1 MKADAAGRQTLQG
14 SLTPSA
20 KPVASTRSRATAA
33 PCLQRLAECP
43 GKIVQKSTKP
53 TQLGF
58 TAFPARA
65 PVTKKIGTVRH
76 SPPRS
81 EWPPPKAASA
91 SGTCSEKIAA
101 HNEARGNARA
111 HTQSPI
117 KYLFW
122 SKRAKTDVYRNIS
135 TYTST
140 HTHTHSLSL
149 SLGRGSRLPTYIHR
163 NSLQTSSGHDSPTK
177 TLPQAGHSRVL
188 STRPCRQGA
197 MKNVGPAKHLRKYAT

>member
-1 MKADAAGRQTLQG
+1 VKADAAGRQTLQG

-111 HTQSPI
+111 HTVAHQISF
-117 KYLFW
+117 LVEE
-122 SKRAKTDVYRNIS
+122 SKHRRIQEYKHIYEH
-135 TYTST
+135 TY
-140 HTHTHSLSL
+140 THTHSLSL

-177 TLPQAGHSRVL
+177 TPPQAGHSRVL

>member
-1 MKADAAGRQTLQG
+1 VKADAAGRQTLQG

-65 PVTKKIGTVRH
+65 PVIKKIGTVRH

-117 KYLFW
+117 KYPFW
-122 SKRAKTDVYRNIS
+122 SKRANTDVYRNIS

-140 HTHTHSLSL
+140 HTHTHTLSL
-149 SLGRGSRLPTYIHR
+149 YRLVGAHGYRPI
-163 NSLQTSSGHDSPTK
+163 
-177 TLPQAGHSRVL
+177 
-188 STRPCRQGA
+188 STAIACRQAAGTTLQRRRRR
-197 MKNVGPAKHLRKYAT
+197 KRGTPGCCRPGPADKAP